1 MKSSS
6 ERRRPASTEYDSF
19 YSGYVDKVP
28 DGDIIDIL
36 KEQLA
41 SSLDLLALVP
51 EEKTDYRYAPGKWTL
66 KEVLGHIIDTEW
78 VFTYRALRFARGDK
92 APLPGM
98 DQDDF
103 MAGANFKERG
113 FSSLLDEFRHLR
125 MASTILFESF
135 GEEILDR
142 EGIASGCT
150 FTVRSIPY
158 IVAGHERH
166 HIGVLTA
173 RYL

>member
-1 MKSSS
+1 MTGTS
-6 ERRRPASTEYDSF
+6 ERRRPSSTEYDRF

-51 EEKTDYRYAPGKWTL
+51 EEKMDHSYAPGKWTL

-92 APLPGM
+92 TPLPGM

-103 MAGANFKERG
+103 MAGANFKECS
-113 FSSLLDEFRHLR
+113 FPSLLDEFRHLR
-125 MASTILFESF
+125 TASRILFDSF
-135 GEEILDR
+135 GEAILDR

-158 IVAGHERH
+158 IIAGHERH
-166 HIGVLTA
+166 HVGVLTA